1 MQERFQEGQEGPG
14 GALKLKFMNVYEATS
29 VRVWKEDRNQFQLCV
44 PGKVGG
50 ASFYYCKLA

>member
-1 MQERFQEGQEGPG
+1 
-14 GALKLKFMNVYEATS
+14 MNVYEATS